1 MKINVT
7 TWTAEE
13 QREEWTETLGRVV
26 FLPLG
31 MIHLHAWSPELAL
44 TSFTLMM
51 VIFVSVLDAFH
62 NSSLTEGPVTA
73 IALNPIIFSFH
84 CKHNKIEIGWLKSK
98 WNEGGNLNW
107 KQNEGNLP
115 PKSLTCT
122 VTILERSQRFQ
133 EIVEDSRERSLGRKL
148 GCVCE

>member
-13 QREEWTETLGRVV
+13 EREEWTETLGRVV
-26 FLPLG
+26 IFPLG
-31 MIHLHAWSPELAL
+31 MIRLETCSPEPGL
-44 TSFTLMM
+44 TRVTLML
-51 VIFVSVLDAFH
+51 VTFVSVLVVIH
-62 NSSLTEGPVTA
+62 NPILSEVLLTA
-73 IALNPIIFSFH
+73 IAFNQVIFSFH
-84 CKHNKIEIGWLKSK
+84 CKNNKIEIGRLKSK

-107 KQNEGNLP
+107 KQNERNLP

-122 VTILERSQRFQ
+122 VSILEISQRFQ